1 MDNKMDIIPA
11 FMKLSVEKTWL
22 KGKPKKKQQ
31 QKTATILKNHNT
43 RKH

>member
-22 KGKPKKKQQ
+22 KGKPKKKKKKKCNDFKETQ
-31 QKTATILKNHNT
+31 H
-43 RKH
+43 